1 MCEITQLWDTLTKG
15 CNSPHARAE
24 LVGNEGIEV
33 MYGIVPLGKYLYLFV
48 IAGSRKRLEDG
59 LLQIPHPV
67 ANKPA

>member
-1 MCEITQLWDTLTKG
+1 
-15 CNSPHARAE
+15 
-24 LVGNEGIEV
+24 
-33 MYGIVPLGKYLYLFV
+33 MYGIVLLSKHLYLFV